1 MLSAIHTLKPGTNPP
16 DDINVVVE
24 IPKWSS
30 IKFEIDRKS
39 GEISVDRML
48 FPAMFYPFNY
58 GFIPQTREEDGDDGE
73 ADPVDVFVLGN
84 YSFLPKS
91 VIICRPVGVLITED
105 QNGIDPKTIAVP
117 LKKIDPTFSTILDI
131 KDVPESV
138 RMQLKHFIQHHKDL
152 EEGKYVKIAG
162 WEGKDAA
169 KLRISEAIKR
179 NNAYSPGKAS
189 KQ

>member
-1 MLSAIHTLKPGTNPP
+1 LHIGTLKPGTNPP
-16 DDINVVVE
+16 DEINIVVE

-30 IKFEIDRKS
+30 IKFEIDPNS

-58 GFIPQTREEDGDDGE
+58 GFIPQTREEDDGADGG
-73 ADPVDVFVLGN
+73 ADPIDVFILGN
-84 YSFLPKS
+84 YSLLPKS
-91 VIICRPVGVLITED
+91 VIICRPVGVLMTED
-105 QNGIDPKTIAVP
+105 QGGIDPKIIAVP
-117 LKKIDPTFSTILDI
+117 LTKIDPVFSTILDI
-131 KDVPESV
+131 KDVPENI
-138 RMQLKHFIQHHKDL
+138 RMQLKHFIEHHKDL

-179 NNAYSPGKAS
+179 YNRRMDV
-189 KQ
+189 